1 MCKDLIT
8 EWDKDSGVSTCTLR
22 YRSSNDVD
30 FLCNGV
36 TICHPNDQDFKTELT
51 GAIIAEYRAE
61 IDICRKIRDYELRPG
76 LMALNHVLGTMTKSK
91 HFNPKSYEA
100 KRLIKEINRYKKEI
114 EDTNDLIAELQLNLK
129 AYIDGKD
136 AIYRERRAEAKN
148 K

>member
-30 FLCNGV
+30 FLGNGV
-36 TICHPNDQDFKTELT
+36 AICHPNDQDFKTELT

>member
-1 MCKDLIT
+1 MSKNLIT

-22 YRSSNDVD
+22 YRSNNDVD
-30 FLCNGV
+30 FLGHGIAV
-36 TICHPNDQDFKTELT
+36 CHENDQDFKSELT

-61 IDICRKIRDYELRPG
+61 IDVCRKIRDYELRPG
-76 LMALNHVLGTMTKSK
+76 LMALKHVLGTMVKSK

-100 KRLIKEINRYKKEI
+100 KRLMKEIHRYKEEI
-114 EDTNDLIAELQLNLK
+114 EDTNKLIAELQLNLK